1 MIDVMVIKL
10 DDRIRRKKLHSDLP
24 PNAHCLL
31 YKASI
36 IQNLCVYNQTSR
48 NGVATLYS
56 RSHEYKCSKYEEIYQ
71 KKLDGT
77 FIIRDNSFHSI
88 NDN

>member
-10 DDRIRRKKLHSDLP
+10 GDRIRRKKLHSDLP

-36 IQNLCVYNQTSR
+36 IR
-48 NGVATLYS
+48 NGVATLAS
-56 RSHEYKCSKYEEIYQ
+56 RSHEYKCSKYEEVYQ

>member
-1 MIDVMVIKL
+1 MAIKL
-10 DDRIRRKKLHSDLP
+10 GNRIRRKRLHSDLQ
-24 PNAHCLL
+24 PNVRLL

-36 IQNLCVYNQTSR
+36 VQNLCVYNQTSR

-56 RSHEYKCSKYEEIYQ
+56 RSHEYKCSKYEEVYQ

-77 FIIRDNSFHSI
+77 FIIRDNPFHTI
-88 NDN
+88 NDF